1 MYYHNQR
8 MNSSA
13 SQLQNNQIRKTSKTS
28 VLSFILGI
36 AGLPLWGVTLL
47 VIGLAHQYISFLD
60 NTFYIVSSAIPF
72 VLLSV
77 FAIVFGLIAKSRIA
91 KNPDL
96 KGRGFALIGIVAG
109 IITLILLGFIDGNIM
124 LFYTAKVKLY
134 FSFSLDFYE
143 LL

>member
-1 MYYHNQR
+1 

-13 SQLQNNQIRKTSKTS
+13 SQPQNGQNKRTSKTAI
-28 VLSFILGI
+28 LSFILGI

-47 VIGLAHQYISFLD
+47 VIGLAHQYTSFLD
-60 NTFYIVSSAIPF
+60 NTFYIVSSTIPF

-109 IITLILLGFIDGNIM
+109 IITLILLGFIDGM
-124 LFYTAKVKLY
+124 MAV
-134 FSFSLDFYE
+134 FSTIDF
-143 LL
+143 